1 MFIVEGNM
9 EDLDNKWILEGRN
22 DCPEKDTTPATLGLT
37 NMASMWFLSFLL
49 NQL

>member
-1 MFIVEGNM
+1 MALIVEGNM

-37 NMASMWFLSFLL
+37 NMASTL
-49 NQL
+49 

>member
-1 MFIVEGNM
+1 MIVEGNM

-37 NMASMWFLSFLL
+37 NMASK
-49 NQL
+49 